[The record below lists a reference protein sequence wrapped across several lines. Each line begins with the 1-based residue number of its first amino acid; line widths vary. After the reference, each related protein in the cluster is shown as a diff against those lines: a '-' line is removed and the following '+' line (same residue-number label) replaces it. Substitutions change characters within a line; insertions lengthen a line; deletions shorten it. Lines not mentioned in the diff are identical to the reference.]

1 MVCRPDAGQDLR
13 PLAQIPAYAGM
24 TGAEFVVLTQVR
36 ISGPLAQIPAYAGMT
51 GAEFV
56 VLTQVRIS
64 AHPKASHLHS
74 KAVQLRNREVGSE
87 TGRMMLGFFV
97 FAA

>member
-1 MVCRPDAGQDLR
+1 MRGYRPDAGQDLR
-13 PLAQIPAYAGM
+13 
-24 TGAEFVVLTQVR
+24 
-36 ISGPLAQIPAYAGMT
+36 PLAQIPAYAGMT